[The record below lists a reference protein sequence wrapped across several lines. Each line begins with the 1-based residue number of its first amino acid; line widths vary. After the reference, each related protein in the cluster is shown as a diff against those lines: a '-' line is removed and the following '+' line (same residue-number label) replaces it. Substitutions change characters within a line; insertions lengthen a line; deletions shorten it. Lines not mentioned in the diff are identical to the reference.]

1 MWQRY
6 KNQQSE
12 MTVLLYFLLATSCY
26 TSFFLEVLSSW
37 RNFQDKI
44 ACFEIF
50 QKILKTPILWGKLH
64 PLECV
69 LKICFGF
76 YLVAFFVGYVV
87 VYSNFSVGFVFVE
100 QFAKQNC
107 HFSEFLQRIVW
118 GHVLGEDKFSE
129 NTQKT
134 DNFVSQ
140 ITPQILHLQK
150 IWSIPRRSQ
159 RKMLRDRN

>member
-1 MWQRY
+1 MIVILHFP
-6 KNQQSE
+6 
-12 MTVLLYFLLATSCY
+12 MATSWY
-26 TSFFLEVLSSW
+26 TPFFLEVLSSW
-37 RNFQDKI
+37 RNFQNKI

-50 QKILKTPILWGKLH
+50 KNNPKNADFVRQNT

-69 LKICFGF
+69 LKISFGS
-76 YLVAFFVGYVV
+76 YLVAFSVSYVV
-87 VYSNFSVGFVFVE
+87 VYSDFSVGFVFVE
-100 QFAKQNC
+100 QFAKQNS
-107 HFSEFLQRIVW
+107 HFSEFLQIIVW
-118 GHVLGEDKFSE
+118 GHVLGEDKFLA

-159 RKMLRDRN
+159 RKMLQDWN